1 MGTVLTCRRQ
11 GRASRAWQD
20 LRRVRTWALGNRELD
35 EVRTQSAAKPITDSN
50 LRLRGPAQRPAVRY
64 AADSASLRRSGVP
77 EPGIRYALR
86 RWSARCACL
95 AVLVVPGF
103 ECFSGREHLE
113 GQWGGG
119 VGPSLAG
126 PGVRPTPAR
135 VGAEEQTQEAAS
147 AELAVCD
154 EFRSAARSALP
165 GHRREGDSRWV

>member
-95 AVLVVPGF
+95 AILVVPGF

-113 GQWGGG
+113 GPVGRWSWPVSGRARCPAHAGQGGG
-119 VGPSLAG
+119 GGADSGGGLGGAG
-126 PGVRPTPAR
+126 GVR
-135 VGAEEQTQEAAS
+135 
-147 AELAVCD
+147 
-154 EFRSAARSALP
+154 
-165 GHRREGDSRWV
+165 